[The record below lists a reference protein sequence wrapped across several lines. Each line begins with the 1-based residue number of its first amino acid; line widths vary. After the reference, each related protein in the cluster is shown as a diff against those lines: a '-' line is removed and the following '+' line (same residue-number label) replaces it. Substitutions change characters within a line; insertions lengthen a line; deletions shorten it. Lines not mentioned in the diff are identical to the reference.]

1 MTTLRMTAEID
12 IWRTAK
18 LMIDKH
24 GEDAAIQAAMRADE
38 LMAAGDMD
46 GRAVWF
52 RIIRA
57 IEDLQ
62 APAPPDVARVN

>member
-1 MTTLRMTAEID
+1 MIPEID

-24 GEDAAIQAAMRADE
+24 GDDAPIQAAMRADE

-46 GRAVWF
+46 GRAIWF
-52 RIIRA
+52 RIVRA
-57 IEDLQ
+57 IEELQ
-62 APAPPDVARVN
+62 ATAPPTATRVN